1 MKESYSLPV
10 SLASIVLMFCL
21 GSLALALDVPCAT
34 PARLARTNGAS
45 WAQGTITVIINPTD
59 FPTEEQ
65 RGAIQSAFTA
75 WQNANPNS
83 GVTFTFTTGTQ
94 PAPGTQLNTYYVN
107 RGTTTTGGDTNIGYS
122 GSPSTTGNITQS
134 AVTIVDSSITRL
146 STITNVMLHEI
157 GHTFGLDDCMDCAQG
172 STVMSTYRTDC
183 FCEFYACDQQV
194 PFNGMRWG
202 CPPLTEPRDCEVA
215 AVASRAGYPT
225 PTPTPTPTPGPSPCR
240 NLSAKCTGQQLF
252 GGWCY
257 GPTDYCTHP
266 FTGCASGLEDN
277 GSGCCCTYATP
288 ILIDV
293 AGDGFALTS
302 ASDGVQF
309 DLNDD
314 GEREQIAWTSADSD
328 DAWLALDRNGNG
340 IIDTGSELFGNF
352 TPQPVGPIRNG
363 FLALAE
369 YDKLENGG
377 NGDGIIDV
385 LDSIFLSLRLWQD
398 HNHNG
403 LCEPNEL
410 SLLPSLEID
419 SIHLEYKESRRRD
432 EYGNEFRFRAKVGRL
447 SHSSRGPWAYDVF
460 LRVTQ

>member
-1 MKESYSLPV
+1 
-10 SLASIVLMFCL
+10 
-21 GSLALALDVPCAT
+21 
-34 PARLARTNGAS
+34 
-45 WAQGTITVIINPTD
+45 
-59 FPTEEQ
+59 
-65 RGAIQSAFTA
+65 
-75 WQNANPNS
+75 
-83 GVTFTFTTGTQ
+83 
-94 PAPGTQLNTYYVN
+94 
-107 RGTTTTGGDTNIGYS
+107 
-122 GSPSTTGNITQS
+122 
-134 AVTIVDSSITRL
+134 
-146 STITNVMLHEI
+146 MLHEI

-172 STVMSTYRTDC
+172 STVMSTYRNDC

-225 PTPTPTPTPGPSPCR
+225 PTPTPTPTPRPSPCR

-257 GPTDYCTHP
+257 GPTDYCTQP
-266 FTGCASGLEDN
+266 FTGCASGLEDT
-277 GSGCCCTYATP
+277 GGCCCTYATP
-288 ILIDV
+288 ILIDA

-302 ASDGVQF
+302 ASNGVQF

-352 TPQPVGPIRNG
+352 TPQPVAPIRNG

-410 SLLPSLEID
+410 SFLPSLEID

-447 SHSSRGPWAYDVF
+447 SHSSRSPWDYDVL